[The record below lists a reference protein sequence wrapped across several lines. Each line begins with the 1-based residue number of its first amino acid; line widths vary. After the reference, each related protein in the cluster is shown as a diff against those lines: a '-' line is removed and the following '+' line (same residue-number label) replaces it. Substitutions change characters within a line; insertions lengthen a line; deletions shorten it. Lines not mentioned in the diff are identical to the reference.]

1 MGGRWLSPG
10 PTYSRLLSA
19 PPCAVPPSKP
29 DCSILGDTVI
39 GSDIQLT
46 CQSKEGSPTPQYR
59 WQSFDLHN
67 QERKGP
73 PGNRTPRTDCQA
85 AGGPGRLS
93 HPAVGTAMSSVMS
106 LGAGFS

>member
-1 MGGRWLSPG
+1 M
-10 PTYSRLLSA
+10 
-19 PPCAVPPSKP
+19 PPSKP

-46 CQSKEGSPTPQYR
+46 CQSKEGSPLPQYR
-59 WQSFDLHN
+59 WQSFNFQN

-73 PGNRTPRTDCQA
+73 PGNHTPRSRLPGCR
-85 AGGPGRLS
+85 GPGRLS
-93 HPAVGTAMSSVMS
+93 HSAVGTAMSWVMS